1 MKAKTNTPAKKQVAS
16 KKGRPSKFNAD
27 LALSICETI
36 ACSSKSLKTICKELN
51 ISPASVLNWLRK
63 DNDFLAQYARAKQ
76 DQADFLAEEI
86 IEIADDGSNDLMTI
100 VKGDETYEM
109 ENKEVVNR
117 SKLRVEA
124 RKWIAAKLK
133 PKKYGDKLDLTS
145 AGEKLE
151 KPDTSRLTVAELT
164 ALARLQDKLD
174 AK

>member
-1 MKAKTNTPAKKQVAS
+1 
-16 KKGRPSKFNAD
+16 
-27 LALSICETI
+27 
-36 ACSSKSLKTICKELN
+36 
-51 ISPASVLNWLRK
+51 
-63 DNDFLAQYARAKQ
+63 
-76 DQADFLAEEI
+76 
-86 IEIADDGSNDLMTI
+86 
-100 VKGDETYEM
+100 M

-133 PKKYGDKLDLTS
+133 PKKYGEKLDVTS

-151 KPDTSRLTVAELT
+151 KPDTSRLTVVELT